1 MDVQAGVLQAAGAL
15 REAPRSDRHVLADP
29 AAAKALLDVIPA
41 EAATLNEL
49 DIAGQRSAADIE
61 LIDEDYPEEPF
72 RQFWDHF
79 WNSLTCSY
87 TEAIPRLRTEVMGT
101 ADFYSD
107 RQWHST
113 GIYTEVLHPAGVE
126 KELLIPLP
134 ASPGIAR
141 RLVFFRGPGAPFTD
155 DERGAAIL
163 LQPHISRAL
172 HRQARLRAA
181 RLLTDRQAEIL
192 QLVAAGQDNAAI
204 ARRRAIP
211 RHRTQAPGKHLR
223 QTRSLQPH
231 HRRSPRLPRHHVG
244 LAPSFTGRISP
255 SGSGVL
261 VTEGAP
267 EYSIYAQSSE
277 FSKAR
282 AAARSCSV
290 TDQDARALELQSR
303 CVTIAGRGRRAI
315 RCSYFSSRPFL
326 RSSGN

>member
-1 MDVQAGVLQAAGAL
+1 VDVQAGVLQAVGAL

-134 ASPGIAR
+134 APPGIAR

-204 ARRRAIP
+204 ARRLGLSRGTI
-211 RHRTQAPGKHLR
+211 RKHL
-223 QTRSLQPH
+223 
-231 HRRSPRLPRHHVG
+231 
-244 LAPSFTGRISP
+244 
-255 SGSGVL
+255 
-261 VTEGAP
+261 EN
-267 EYSIYAQSSE
+267 IYARLEVSSRTTAV
-277 FSKAR
+277 AR
-282 AAARSCSV
+282 AFPDTTWV
-290 TDQDARALELQSR
+290 
-303 CVTIAGRGRRAI
+303 
-315 RCSYFSSRPFL
+315 
-326 RSSGN
+326 